1 MHGMPTTKL
10 QPGDRVPM
18 SWDEYEAL
26 GPDVRGEYVDGALV
40 MSPSPT
46 GRHQDIVLQLAK
58 LLDEVL
64 PESAQVR
71 QGWGWKPGTD
81 EFIPD
86 LMVFEKTDLTDDRRF
101 AAVPDLAVEVL
112 STDPAADIV
121 RKAAKYAAAGLP
133 RYWIIDPDGPEV
145 IVFSL
150 GDGVLVERGR
160 HGPGAG
166 VTLDVGPTTVTFDPA
181 RLVP

>member
-1 MHGMPTTKL
+1 MRSGAQEQILGGQRRCTVHGMPTTKF

-81 EFIPD
+81 EFS
-86 LMVFEKTDLTDDRRF
+86 KARR
-101 AAVPDLAVEVL
+101 AVVD
-112 STDPAADIV
+112 
-121 RKAAKYAAAGLP
+121 
-133 RYWIIDPDGPEV
+133 
-145 IVFSL
+145 
-150 GDGVLVERGR
+150 
-160 HGPGAG
+160 
-166 VTLDVGPTTVTFDPA
+166 
-181 RLVP
+181 